1 MILTNCEV
9 CDPMAGSPHS
19 SVTVNVGEIF
29 SALSWPVCVTMEF
42 EFCGNMFIETAH
54 WLASK

>member
-1 MILTNCEV
+1 MIKTNCEI

-29 SALSWPVCVTMEF
+29 CALSWPV
-42 EFCGNMFIETAH
+42 
-54 WLASK
+54 SK